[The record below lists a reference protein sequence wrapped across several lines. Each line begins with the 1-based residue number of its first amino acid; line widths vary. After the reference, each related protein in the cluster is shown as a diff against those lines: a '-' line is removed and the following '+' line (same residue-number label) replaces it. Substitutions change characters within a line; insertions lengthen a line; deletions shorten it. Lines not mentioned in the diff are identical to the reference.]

1 MLDTLRTLRLRL
13 LHIGF
18 ASLNH
23 RWQFERVISPFSR
36 LYLITGGD
44 AWVFHNDR
52 KYTLKPGYLYLIPS
66 YTDSKYHCDHFM
78 EQYYISFLD
87 EMEEGLSIYE
97 TLAFTYEVKAQAIDY
112 HLFKRL
118 LQLNPDKPIKK
129 IDPKAYDNRSDLL
142 SFNLPE
148 TQQSWSDFM
157 ESQGVLL
164 QLFSRFLA
172 NTTLDQEKK
181 IKSYRRLAATIRFIH
196 RNIKEKLTVE
206 ELAEQAYL
214 HPDYFSRLFMSITG
228 VRPIEYIQKVRMERA
243 QLLLTTTNA
252 TVSEI
257 AEEVGIPNVP
267 YFSRLFKRNYNISP
281 ARYRTERGQV

>member
-228 VRPIEYIQKVRMERA
+228 VRPIEYIQKMRMERA

-252 TVSEI
+252 AVSEI

>member
-1 MLDTLRTLRLRL
+1 MVNALKTLRLQL

-18 ASLNH
+18 TSLNH
-23 RWQFERVISPFSR
+23 QWRFDHVISPFSR
-36 LYLITGGD
+36 LYLITGGE
-44 AWVFHNDR
+44 AWVFHHDQ
-52 KYTLKPGYLYLIPS
+52 KYELKPGYLYLIPS
-66 YTDSKYHCDHFM
+66 YTYSKYHCDQFM

-97 TLAFTYEVKAQAIDY
+97 TMAFAYEVKAQAIDH

-118 LQLNPDKPIKK
+118 LQLNPDKTIKK
-129 IDPKAYDNRSDLL
+129 SDPKDYDNRPDLL
-142 SFNLPE
+142 SFNLRE
-148 TQQSWSDFM
+148 TRQSWSDFL
-157 ESQGVLL
+157 EGQGILL
-164 QLFSRFLA
+164 QLFSRFFA
-172 NTTLDQEKK
+172 NTTTDQEKK
-181 IKSYRRLAATIRFIH
+181 LKSHRRLAATIRFIH

-228 VRPIEYIQKVRMERA
+228 VRPIEYIQKKRMERA

-257 AEEVGIPNVP
+257 AEEVGIPNIP

-281 ARYRTERGQV
+281 ARYRAERGQV